1 MVFGLD
7 RQALLARNQAR
18 SPRYRP
24 TLEHAIELEAQVVV
38 QPPGGMFL
46 HHELPPGAALEP
58 GLRFGGSAE
67 IPFLAIGL
75 ERIAPDPRFDLVAR
89 RGFGFA
95 AG

>member
-1 MVFGLD
+1 
-7 RQALLARNQAR
+7 
-18 SPRYRP
+18 
-24 TLEHAIELEAQVVV
+24 
-38 QPPGGMFL
+38 
-46 HHELPPGAALEP
+46 LPAGAALAP

-75 ERIAPDPRFDLVAR
+75 ERIAPSPRLSLGAR